1 MTFYLAKIYLTV
13 SGNTH
18 GILNCAVE
26 GIITNVKMQK
36 TTYLKLNQYFL
47 ILEKTY
53 YISIAIFWTISHF
66 VDTMLFK
73 FTSLKLCN
81 CLKNQA

>member
-18 GILNCAVE
+18 GISNCAVE
-26 GIITNVKMQK
+26 EIITNVKMQK
-36 TTYLKLNQYFL
+36 TTYLKLKQYFL

-53 YISIAIFWTISHF
+53 YVSIAIF
-66 VDTMLFK
+66 
-73 FTSLKLCN
+73 
-81 CLKNQA
+81 